1 MPRTILFIDPP
12 AFCTTVEALVAPA
25 LRTRP
30 VAVAPPGAER
40 AVVLAL
46 STEARRAGIERGMAV
61 RQARKLCPDLV
72 LIPPNPR
79 LYAQASGA
87 LHQILR
93 AYAPV
98 IEPRGYG
105 HAFLDLT
112 GTGRLFGPPVDIAA
126 RVRREVRER
135 LRFPLSVGVAA
146 NKLVSQAV
154 IRANRQNSLPR
165 AERGDRTADGGFE
178 NDALVVPF
186 GVEAGFLAPHPL
198 IVLPDLHPRVRS
210 RLDDYQLDLIG
221 EVAAIPESALCA
233 VFGGAGRTLRAR
245 ALGIDPRPVL
255 PPERLAELRAG
266 HILTTDTNDLA
277 VLHPLLRML
286 TERLGRRLRRGG
298 LVARRLR
305 LEVGYADHTD
315 SARAVPLPLSALD
328 AELWDAA
335 RRAFA
340 LANNKRIAVRGVTVS
355 LERVEEASGQLELWA
370 EDGPADGERA
380 SVIPSGA
387 RDRIAHA
394 SEHRVSLSC
403 PGRSLASLGM
413 TIAVGMTMGAGL
425 PPASHRSAQLQRA
438 LDRIRSRYGTR
449 GVARGSQLAALTTRD
464 VP

>member
-1 MPRTILFIDPP
+1 VPRTILFIDPP

-79 LYAQASGA
+79 LYARASSA
-87 LHQILR
+87 LHEILR

-112 GTGRLFGPPVDIAA
+112 GTGRLFGPPVDVAA

-135 LRFPLSVGVAA
+135 LRFPLSVGVAT
-146 NKLVSQAV
+146 NKLVSQAAV
-154 IRANRQNSLPR
+154 RA
-165 AERGDRTADGGFE
+165 DRRSDGRDS
-178 NDALVVPF
+178 DALIVPF

-233 VFGGAGRTLRAR
+233 VFGGAGHTLRAR

-255 PPERLAELRAG
+255 PPERLAELSAA
-266 HILTTDTNDLA
+266 HILTTDTNDLG

-315 SARAVPLPLSALD
+315 SCRAVTLPASTLD
-328 AELWDAA
+328 SDLWDAA

-340 LANNKRIAVRGVTVS
+340 LANAKRLAVRGVTVTM
-355 LERVEEASGQLELWA
+355 ERVEEASGQLELWGGTA
-370 EDGPADGERA
+370 ERRNGGTTPNRWA
-380 SVIPSGA
+380 SSWDAGTPEPS
-387 RDRIAHA
+387 D
-394 SEHRVSLSC
+394 V
-403 PGRSLASLGM
+403 
-413 TIAVGMTMGAGL
+413 
-425 PPASHRSAQLQRA
+425 PPFRRSALEFPRSAPLQHA
-438 LDRIRSRYGTR
+438 LDRIHSRYGAR
-449 GVARGSQLAALTTRD
+449 GMTRGSQLAALTTRD
-464 VP
+464 APRL

>member
-1 MPRTILFIDPP
+1 VPRTILFIDPP
-12 AFCTTVEALVAPA
+12 AFCTTVETLVAPA

-46 STEARRAGIERGMAV
+46 STEARRAGIERGMVV

-79 LYAQASGA
+79 LYARASSA
-87 LHQILR
+87 LHEILR

-112 GTGRLFGPPVDIAA
+112 GTGRLFGPPADVAA

-146 NKLVSQAV
+146 NKLVSQAAV
-154 IRANRQNSLPR
+154 RA
-165 AERGDRTADGGFE
+165 DRWSDGHDS
-178 NDALVVPF
+178 DALIVPF

-255 PPERLAELRAG
+255 PPERLAELSAA
-266 HILTTDTNDLA
+266 HILTTDTNDLG

-315 SARAVPLPLSALD
+315 SCRAVTLPASTLD
-328 AELWDAA
+328 ADLWDAA
-335 RRAFA
+335 RKAFA
-340 LANNKRIAVRGVTVS
+340 LANAKRLAVRGVTVTM
-355 LERVEEASGQLELWA
+355 ERVEEVSGQLELW
-370 EDGPADGERA
+370 EMEGGRTDGRNGGRRWICHPEGANATEGSIPLASMPGEK
-380 SVIPSGA
+380 IPRYA
-387 RDRIAHA
+387 RDDTGAT
-394 SEHRVSLSC
+394 S
-403 PGRSLASLGM
+403 
-413 TIAVGMTMGAGL
+413 AV
-425 PPASHRSAQLQRA
+425 PPFRRSAPLQRA
-438 LDRIRSRYGTR
+438 LDTIRSRYGAR

-464 VP
+464 AP

>member
-1 MPRTILFIDPP
+1 
-12 AFCTTVEALVAPA
+12 
-25 LRTRP
+25 
-30 VAVAPPGAER
+30 
-40 AVVLAL
+40 VVLAL

-79 LYAQASGA
+79 LYARASSA
-87 LHQILR
+87 LHEILR

-112 GTGRLFGPPVDIAA
+112 GTGRLLGPPIDVAA

-154 IRANRQNSLPR
+154 VRA
-165 AERGDRTADGGFE
+165 DRRLDGRDS
-178 NDALVVPF
+178 DALIVPF

-233 VFGGAGRTLRAR
+233 VFGGTGRTLRAR

-255 PPERLAELRAG
+255 PPERLAELSAG
-266 HILTTDTNDLA
+266 HILTTDTNDLG

-315 SARAVPLPLSALD
+315 SARAVPLPASALD
-328 AELWDAA
+328 TELWDAA
-335 RRAFA
+335 RRVFA
-340 LANNKRIAVRGVTVS
+340 QTNTKRLAVRCVTVR
-355 LERVEEASGQLELWA
+355 LERVEEAVAQLELWA
-370 EDGPADGERA
+370 DCHL
-380 SVIPSGA
+380 
-387 RDRIAHA
+387 HA
-394 SEHRVSLSC
+394 L
-403 PGRSLASLGM
+403 
-413 TIAVGMTMGAGL
+413 L
-425 PPASHRSAQLQRA
+425 PRRRTLQHA
-438 LDRIRSRYGTR
+438 LDRIHSRYGTR
-449 GVARGSQLAALTTRD
+449 GMTRGSQLAALTARD
-464 VP
+464 TPRL

>member
-79 LYAQASGA
+79 LYARASSA

-112 GTGRLFGPPVDIAA
+112 GTGRLFGPPVDVAA
-126 RVRREVRER
+126 RVRREVHER

-154 IRANRQNSLPR
+154 VRADRRSSLPR
-165 AERGDRTADGGFE
+165 ASRGDGRDS
-178 NDALVVPF
+178 DALIVPF

-198 IVLPDLHPRVRS
+198 IVLPDLHPRILS

-245 ALGIDPRPVL
+245 ALGIDPRPVF
-255 PPERLAELRAG
+255 PPERLAELRAA
-266 HILTTDTNDLA
+266 HILTTDTNDLG

-315 SARAVPLPLSALD
+315 SARTVPLPTSTLD
-328 AELWDAA
+328 ADLWDAA

-340 LANNKRIAVRGVTVS
+340 LANAKRLAVRGVTVS
-355 LERVEEASGQLELWA
+355 MERVEEASAQLDFWMDCHCHPERS
-370 EDGPADGERA
+370 EGDMTRHGP
-380 SVIPSGA
+380 
-387 RDRIAHA
+387 
-394 SEHRVSLSC
+394 L
-403 PGRSLASLGM
+403 
-413 TIAVGMTMGAGL
+413 
-425 PPASHRSAQLQRA
+425 RSAQGDNVPSAAAPAPRRSTVPPFRRSALQGA
-438 LDRIRSRYGTR
+438 LDRIRSRYGAR
-449 GVARGSQLAALTTRD
+449 GVARGSQLAALTTHDAPRL
-464 VP
+464 

>member
-1 MPRTILFIDPP
+1 VPRTILFVDPP
-12 AFCTTVEALVAPA
+12 AFCTTVEGLVAPA

-61 RQARKLCPDLV
+61 RQARKLCPDLIV
-72 LIPPNPR
+72 IPPNPR
-79 LYAQASGA
+79 LYARASRA
-87 LHQILR
+87 LHEILR
-93 AYAPV
+93 DYAPV

-112 GTGRLFGPPVDIAA
+112 GTGRLFGPPIDVAA
-126 RVRREVRER
+126 RVRREAWQR

-146 NKLVSQAV
+146 NKLVSQAAV
-154 IRANRQNSLPR
+154 RADRR
-165 AERGDRTADGGFE
+165 AEGRTDS
-178 NDALVVPF
+178 DALVVPF

-198 IVLPDLHPRVRS
+198 VVLPDLHPRVRS

-255 PPERLAELRAG
+255 PPERLAELTAA
-266 HILTTDTNDLA
+266 HILATDTNDLG

-286 TERLGRRLRRGG
+286 TERIGRTLRRRG

-305 LEVGYADHTD
+305 LTIGYADHSD
-315 SARAVPLPLSALD
+315 AARAVPLSASALD

-340 LANNKRIAVRGVTVS
+340 LANTRRLALRGVTVTA
-355 LERVEEASGQLELWA
+355 ERVEEASGQLELWGEGGPA
-370 EDGPADGERA
+370 DRRTDGPADRRTDMDCC
-380 SVIPSGA
+380 P
-387 RDRIAHA
+387 RD
-394 SEHRVSLSC
+394 
-403 PGRSLASLGM
+403 
-413 TIAVGMTMGAGL
+413 L
-425 PPASHRSAQLQRA
+425 PALINFRRSAGPPVHGSIGPSVRRSALQYA
-438 LDRIRSRYGTR
+438 LDRIHSRYGARGMTR
-449 GVARGSQLAALTTRD
+449 GSMLPALTTGHA
-464 VP
+464 P

>member
-1 MPRTILFIDPP
+1 MPRTILFVDPP

-61 RQARKLCPDLV
+61 RRARRLCPDLV

-79 LYAQASGA
+79 LYARASAA

-112 GTGRLFGPPVDIAA
+112 GTGRLFGPPADLVL
-126 RVRREVRER
+126 RVRREVHRR
-135 LRFPLSVGVAA
+135 LGFPLSVGVAA

-154 IRANRQNSLPR
+154 IRAERRNGGT
-165 AERGDRTADGGFE
+165 AEGGDGSE
-178 NDALVVPF
+178 ALVVPF

-221 EVAAIPESALCA
+221 EVAAIPENALCA
-233 VFGGAGRTLRAR
+233 VFGGTGRTLRAR

-255 PPERLAELRAG
+255 PPERLAELSAS
-266 HILTTDTNDLA
+266 HTLSTDTNDLG

-298 LVARRLR
+298 LIGRRLR
-305 LEVGYADHTD
+305 LKVGYADHTD

-328 AELWDAA
+328 ADLWDAA
-335 RRAFA
+335 RQA
-340 LANNKRIAVRGVTVS
+340 LAVVHRKRIAVRGMTVTM
-355 LERVEEASGQLELWA
+355 ERVEEASGQLELW
-370 EDGPADGERA
+370 ETEGGRADGRT
-380 SVIPSGA
+380 GG
-387 RDRIAHA
+387 RDAGVTPM
-394 SEHRVSLSC
+394 HRD
-403 PGRSLASLGM
+403 
-413 TIAVGMTMGAGL
+413 
-425 PPASHRSAQLQRA
+425 Q
-438 LDRIRSRYGTR
+438 RSRSGDDPAPS
-449 GVARGSQLAALTTRD
+449 AR
-464 VP
+464 P

>member
-1 MPRTILFIDPP
+1 LTISPGTILFIDPP

-79 LYAQASGA
+79 LYARASSA
-87 LHQILR
+87 LHEILR

-154 IRANRQNSLPR
+154 VRA
-165 AERGDRTADGGFE
+165 DRRSDGRDS
-178 NDALVVPF
+178 DALIVPF

-210 RLDDYQLDLIG
+210 RLSDYQLDLIG

-255 PPERLAELRAG
+255 PPERLAELSAT
-266 HILTTDTNDLA
+266 HILTTDTNDLG

-286 TERLGRRLRRGG
+286 TERLGRRLRQSG
-298 LVARRLR
+298 LVAKRLR
-305 LEVGYADHTD
+305 LTVGYADHTD
-315 SARAVPLPLSALD
+315 SARAVPLPTSTLD
-328 AELWDAA
+328 ADLWDAA

-340 LANNKRIAVRGVTVS
+340 LANAKRLAVRGVTVS
-355 LERVEEASGQLELWA
+355 MERVEEASGQLELW
-370 EDGPADGERA
+370 DGTVELIEGGTVICHPERSEGSSSQA
-380 SVIPSGA
+380 SRPVEKIPRYA
-387 RDRIAHA
+387 RDDT
-394 SEHRVSLSC
+394 
-403 PGRSLASLGM
+403 G
-413 TIAVGMTMGAGL
+413 AV
-425 PPASHRSAQLQRA
+425 PPFRRSAPLQRA
-438 LDRIRSRYGTR
+438 LDTIRSRYGTR
-449 GVARGSQLAALTTRD
+449 GVAHGSQLAALTTRD
-464 VP
+464 AP

>member
-1 MPRTILFIDPP
+1 VPRTILFIDPP

-30 VAVAPPGAER
+30 VVVAPPGAER

-61 RQARKLCPDLV
+61 RQALKLCPDLV

-79 LYAQASGA
+79 LYARASSA
-87 LHQILR
+87 LHEILR
-93 AYAPV
+93 VYAPV

-112 GTGRLFGPPVDIAA
+112 GTGRLLGPPIDVAA
-126 RVRREVRER
+126 KVRREVRER

-154 IRANRQNSLPR
+154 IRA
-165 AERGDRTADGGFE
+165 DRRSDGLYG
-178 NDALVVPF
+178 DALVVPF

-198 IVLPDLHPRVRS
+198 AVLPDLHPRMRS

-233 VFGGAGRTLRAR
+233 VFGGSGRTLRAR
-245 ALGIDPRPVL
+245 ARGIDPRPVL
-255 PPERLAELRAG
+255 PPERLAELSAA
-266 HILTTDTNDLA
+266 HILATDTNDLR

-286 TERLGRRLRRGG
+286 TERLGRRLRRSG

-315 SARAVPLPLSALD
+315 AARAVPLPVSPLD
-328 AELWDAA
+328 GDLCAA
-335 RRAFA
+335 ACRAFA
-340 LANNKRIAVRGVTVS
+340 LVNTRRIAVRGMTVS
-355 LERVEEASGQLELWA
+355 LERIEEASGQLELW
-370 EDGPADGERA
+370 ETDGRPSFRA
-380 SVIPSGA
+380 SA
-387 RDRIAHA
+387 
-394 SEHRVSLSC
+394 
-403 PGRSLASLGM
+403 
-413 TIAVGMTMGAGL
+413 
-425 PPASHRSAQLQRA
+425 LQHA
-438 LDRIRSRYGTR
+438 LDHIHSRYGTR
-449 GVARGSQLAALTTRD
+449 GAARGSQMGALTTRAASRL
-464 VP
+464 

>member
-1 MPRTILFIDPP
+1 VPRTILFIDPP

-46 STEARRAGIERGMAV
+46 SAEARRAGIERGMAV

-79 LYAQASGA
+79 LYARASSA
-87 LHQILR
+87 LHEILR

-112 GTGRLFGPPVDIAA
+112 GTGRLFGPPADVAA

-154 IRANRQNSLPR
+154 IRA
-165 AERGDRTADGGFE
+165 ERRNGGTADGGAE
-178 NDALVVPF
+178 NGALVVPF
-186 GVEAGFLAPHPL
+186 GIEAGFLAPHPL
-198 IVLPDLHPRVRS
+198 IVLPDMHPRIRS

-221 EVAAIPESALCA
+221 EVAAIPESALCT
-233 VFGGAGRTLRAR
+233 VFGAAGRTLRAR
-245 ALGIDPRPVL
+245 AMGIDPRPVL
-255 PPERLAELRAG
+255 PPERLAELSAA
-266 HILTTDTNDLA
+266 HILTTDTNDLG

-315 SARAVPLPLSALD
+315 SARAVPLGASPLD
-328 AELWDAA
+328 ADLWEAS
-335 RRAFA
+335 RKAFA
-340 LANNKRIAVRGVTVS
+340 LANHKRIAVRGMTVS
-355 LERVEEASGQLELWA
+355 LERVEEASAQLGLWDGLEEGGTA
-370 EDGPADGERA
+370 ERRDGGTL
-380 SVIPSGA
+380 G
-387 RDRIAHA
+387 RIAD
-394 SEHRVSLSC
+394 
-403 PGRSLASLGM
+403 LASHGSLLEPS
-413 TIAVGMTMGAGL
+413 AVT
-425 PPASHRSAQLQRA
+425 PFRRSAVPPSRSAALQSA
-438 LDRIRSRYGTR
+438 LDRIHSRYGTR
-449 GVARGSQLAALTTRD
+449 GMTRGSGLATHPPESFPVALG
-464 VP
+464 